1 MEKASKYISK
11 KVISIDDGNLV
22 GYVLNI
28 IFDNNLKTFEGLIVI
43 DEESENSFV
52 LEKKNIL
59 AVGEDCVMIENT
71 FVMKFDISSLS
82 NNPIGKIVYDR
93 QGNMLGR
100 VIEVE
105 ILGKNVKKIIT
116 NKCEIPQRLI
126 CKSGDNFLIYGNPIK
141 NKKNKSFNQQIS
153 ESISPNLPI
162 SFATIQAVPESKP
175 AENQARLFA
184 NSNMLIGRRVSNDIL
199 GLNNELIAN
208 KFDIIDKNIVNKAR
222 KHNKLNL
229 LAYYSK

>member
-43 DEESENSFV
+43 DEESENSFI

-59 AVGEDCVMIENT
+59 AVGEDCVMIENAL
-71 FVMKFDISSLS
+71 VMKFDISSLS

-100 VIEVE
+100 VMEVE

-126 CKSGDNFLIYGNPIK
+126 CKSGDNFLIYGKTIK
-141 NKKNKSFNQQIS
+141 NKKNKSFNQQIG
-153 ESISPNLPI
+153 ESDAVDLPL
-162 SFATIQAVPESKP
+162 SFATIKAEPELKQ

-184 NSNMLIGRRVSNDIL
+184 NSNILIGRMVSNDIL